1 MQIEFKYPFILLIFL
16 PIVFLLYRYWKQSR
30 MMSNRKE
37 RQVILFLRSLIFSL
51 LILALAIPQ
60 IVLPQK
66 ENQVV
71 FLMDRSA
78 SVQDAGE
85 QQLEWLEKSL
95 RYKKKKI
102 SIVFFPSEKK
112 QL

>member
-1 MQIEFKYPFILLIFL
+1 
-16 PIVFLLYRYWKQSR
+16 
-30 MMSNRKE
+30 
-37 RQVILFLRSLIFSL
+37 
-51 LILALAIPQ
+51 
-60 IVLPQK
+60 
-66 ENQVV
+66 
-71 FLMDRSA
+71 MDRSA

-95 RYKKKKI
+95 RYKKEKI